1 MKITTLKELQEKFNS
16 VLRTITEI
24 VEEAETNYYTASIE
38 TNDPKE
44 LEVLESKLNDSLRL
58 LEIYKG
64 IKKED

>member
-1 MKITTLKELQEKFNS
+1 MKL
-16 VLRTITEI
+16 LRTITEI

>member
-1 MKITTLKELQEKFNS
+1 MKL
-16 VLRTITEI
+16 LRTITEI
-24 VEEAETNYYTASIE
+24 VEESETNYYTASIE
-38 TNDPKE
+38 ANDPKE